1 VRAAAAASPL
11 TATLM
16 VAGVGVVTT
25 WLVHTSV
32 DWIHLMPGITG
43 IALVM
48 VAPLAMNRRPAE
60 AVVRAPSRSGRF
72 ALRPVA
78 LAGAGLAGL
87 VLVLAAASLS
97 RQGLADYFRNRASD
111 ALAARPADALR
122 QANQSLRL
130 DSENPRTYYI
140 KAAALARFNAADA
153 ARTTLRQALS
163 KEPDD
168 FVTWTLLGDLA
179 VRMGDFAEA
188 KRNYSH
194 ASALNPRDASLAAL
208 AKDPRQ
214 ALQMGSP

>member
-1 VRAAAAASPL
+1 MRTAASASPL
-11 TATLM
+11 SATLM
-16 VAGVGVVTT
+16 VAGVGVVTS

-60 AVVRAPSRSGRF
+60 AVVQAPVRSGRF

-78 LAGAGLAGL
+78 VAGAGLAGL
-87 VLVLAAASLS
+87 ALVLGASSLS
-97 RQGLADYFRNRASD
+97 RQGLADVFRNRADD
-111 ALAARPADALR
+111 ALAARPADAIKE
-122 QANQSLRL
+122 ANRSLRL
-130 DSENPRTYYI
+130 DAENPRTYYI
-140 KAAALARFNAADA
+140 KAAALARFNAAGA
-153 ARTTLRQALS
+153 ARKTLRQALS

-179 VRMGDFAEA
+179 VRTGDFADA

-194 ASALNPRDASLAAL
+194 ASALNPQDASLRL
-208 AKDPRQ
+208 FAKDPRQ
-214 ALQMGSP
+214 ALQRSSP